1 MIRPLFLSRRRRT
14 QKAASGLRFG
24 VAAFGVV
31 SLGILS
37 LGLGLGGS
45 GCSGAVA
52 QAPFR
57 LRPDTTNW
65 GSLFGPFDGQVLDQ
79 ATGNPISGA
88 LVVGSWAFEAERG
101 PAVPLSAYSITAITN
116 NDGGYNL
123 PALPTTQRSLSLLRR
138 FTLVVYKAGYIGYR
152 SDTRWED
159 RSPRTDFSQLANKAR
174 LERIPAGESRAHI
187 LAFLGGGQALMR
199 AAQAEVIQAALDL
212 AERSPALPTLKSDT
226 EGSAER
232 RAKPD
237 RPLTLAEQ
245 LLPIADVEASVR
257 GARRVY
263 SGEPLPT
270 SLVPATAGD
279 QKAAATPVPAEDVLD
294 RVEYSGVHYGAKDA
308 PESHDAALRIWR
320 AASGT
325 DAEAV
330 WKRLQGQLQAPP
342 LRDASGTVVPTL
354 QAPAQR
360 GAQPLLP
367 EVPLNF
373 PPLRDANG
381 VGRTLLPHV
390 PAAAPTQPLKPISID
405 ASVSAYDNKR
415 RTYGIA
421 VLVRKL
427 GLVVELLCGA
437 DLCPGEEAVHGLLN
451 RALERL

>member
-1 MIRPLFLSRRRRT
+1 MIRPLFLSRRRT
-14 QKAASGLRFG
+14 QQAASGLRLR
-24 VAAFGVV
+24 VAAFGLV

-37 LGLGLGGS
+37 LGLGGS

-138 FTLVVYKAGYIGYR
+138 FTLVIYKAGYIGYR

-159 RSPRTDFSQLANKAR
+159 RSPRTDFAQLANKAR
-174 LERIPAGESRAHI
+174 LERIPEGESRAHI
-187 LAFLGGGQALMR
+187 LAFLGGGQVLMR

-212 AERSPALPTLKSDT
+212 AERSPALPSLKSDT
-226 EGSAER
+226 ESKPER

-237 RPLTLAEQ
+237 HPLTLAEQ
-245 LLPIADVEASVR
+245 LLPIAEVEASVR
-257 GARRVY
+257 GNRRVY

-270 SLVPATAGD
+270 SLGPATSE
-279 QKAAATPVPAEDVLD
+279 QKPGTAAAPTEDVLE
-294 RVEYSGVHYGAKDA
+294 RVEYTGVHYGAKDS
-308 PESHDAALRIWR
+308 PESYDAALRIWR

-325 DAEAV
+325 DADAV
-330 WKRLQGQLQAPP
+330 WKRLQSQLQGPPLRDGSGTSGSTLQAPP
-342 LRDASGTVVPTL
+342 
-354 QAPAQR
+354 QR
-360 GAQPLLP
+360 AAQPLLP

-381 VGRTLLPHV
+381 VGKTLLPHV

-405 ASVSAYDNKR
+405 ASVSAFDSKR
-415 RTYGIA
+415 RTYGVG

-437 DLCPGEEAVHGLLN
+437 DLCPGEEAVHALLN